1 MNLQSETTQLLKE
14 MGHGKMSSLAYD
26 TAWVARL
33 GEIDWNLSSNSLA
46 WLSAHQLAD
55 GSWGAEKPF
64 YYHDRVISTLSA
76 MIALT
81 YRGRR
86 ALDKAQIE
94 KGLLALERIT
104 TGATR
109 GLQADPNGATVGFE
123 MIVPTLV
130 AEAEKLGIIKQQG
143 DRILGRMKQL
153 REQKMS
159 KLGGMK
165 ISRFFTPAFSAEMAG
180 LDGQNIL
187 DIENLQE
194 KNGSV
199 ANSPSATAYFLS
211 QVKIDNEQALNY
223 LKEHVQNGGVPFAA
237 PFDIFE
243 RAWVLWNLS
252 LVESLTPEIE
262 NLLQPHIDYLE
273 KAWKPG
279 EGVSFSTSYTPNDGD
294 DTSVV
299 FDVLVKYNRKV
310 DLEAVLGYEED
321 DRFRCYPLEA
331 NSSVS
336 VNIHVLGALKQAG
349 LGKNHPSVKKVIA
362 YLKRSRHSKA
372 FWLDKW
378 NISPY
383 YPTSHTIIACQGY
396 DDEIS
401 QGAIDWILNMQKSD
415 GSWGAYGKS
424 TAEETAY
431 SLQALK
437 YWQKHKGNI
446 PKGRIDQGIYWLKNN
461 INLPYPPLWI
471 GKVLYS
477 PERVVTSAIL
487 SALLME

>member
-1 MNLQSETTQLLKE
+1 
-14 MGHGKMSSLAYD
+14 MSSLAYD
-26 TAWVARL
+26 TAWCARL
-33 GEIDWNLSSNSLA
+33 NGIDWDLSNHALA
-46 WLSAHQLAD
+46 WLNEHQLPD

-86 ALDKAQIE
+86 TQDRTQLE
-94 KGLLALERIT
+94 KGLLALEKIT
-104 TGATR
+104 TGATQ

-130 AEAEKLGIIKQQG
+130 SEAERLGIIQQQG
-143 DRILGRMKQL
+143 DQILGRMKQM

-159 KLGGMK
+159 KLTGVK
-165 ISRFFTPAFSAEMAG
+165 INRYLTPAFSAEMAG
-180 LDGQNIL
+180 MDGQNIL
-187 DIENLQE
+187 DTENLQE

-199 ANSPSATAYFLS
+199 ANSPSATAFFVT
-211 QVKIDNEQALNY
+211 QVNVGNERALKY
-223 LKEHVQNGGVPFAA
+223 LRSSIQEGGMPFAA

-243 RAWVLWNLS
+243 RAWVSWNLS
-252 LVESLTPEIE
+252 LVKSLDPEIE
-262 NLLQPHIDYLE
+262 IQIQPHIDYLE

-279 EGVSFSTSYTPNDGD
+279 EGVGFSTCYTPSDGD
-294 DTSVV
+294 DTSIT
-299 FDVLVKYNRKV
+299 FEVLTQHNRSV
-310 DLEAVLGYEED
+310 DIEAVFGYEEEAH
-321 DRFRCYPLEA
+321 FRCYPLEA

-336 VNIHVLGALKQAG
+336 VNVHALGALKQAN
-349 LGKNHPSVKKVIA
+349 LDKEHPSVRKAIN
-362 YLKRSRHSKA
+362 YLKQSRHQGE

-383 YPTSHTIIACQGY
+383 YPTSHAIIACQGY
-396 DDEIS
+396 DDKICQDAIS
-401 QGAIDWILNMQKSD
+401 WILRTQKSD
-415 GSWGAYGKS
+415 GSWGAYGIS

-431 SLQALK
+431 CLQALIF
-437 YWQKHKGNI
+437 WQRYKGNI
-446 PKGRIDQGIYWLKNN
+446 PKGRIERGKYWLENN
-461 INLPYPPLWI
+461 IKLPYPPLWI

-487 SALLME
+487 SALIME